1 MSALKPKLPNMNALL
16 PFEAA
21 GRWLSFTR
29 AAEELCVTQ
38 GAVSRQIRELELSL
52 GVALFRRGHRSI
64 ELTDDGRRYH
74 HAVTVALEH
83 LVDATGD
90 VVARPSERQVTVAA
104 TSAISIYWLMPL
116 LPHFQSMFPDI
127 TVQVLASDTSL
138 ASAPDA
144 FDIGIQFGHGRW
156 PAMDKTFLRTG
167 EAVPVCSPGFL
178 AGRAPFLDAADLLKQ
193 PLLQL
198 ADTSLDWVSW
208 PAWFRAAGVDA
219 PMPDPVL
226 RLNTYALL
234 NKAAFEGAGIALGLK
249 PLLGEQF
256 ERGWL
261 TVACD
266 IPMQTEFSFYLMTP
280 SDKPL
285 SQDGCIV
292 RDWIISEFR
301 KPTPI

>member
-156 PAMDKTFLRTG
+156 PAMDKTFLRSG

-178 AGRAPFLDAADLLKQ
+178 AGRVPFLDAADLLEQ

-219 PMPDPVL
+219 AMPDPAL

>member
-1 MSALKPKLPNMNALL
+1 MSALRPKLPNMNALL

-29 AAEELCVTQ
+29 AAEEFCVTQ

-116 LPHFQSMFPDI
+116 LPLFQSMFPDI
-127 TVQVLASDTSL
+127 TVQVLASDPSL

-144 FDIGIQFGHGRW
+144 FDIGIQFGHEPVVFVFALAMLMLFGRV
-156 PAMDKTFLRTG
+156 F
-167 EAVPVCSPGFL
+167 
-178 AGRAPFLDAADLLKQ
+178 
-193 PLLQL
+193 
-198 ADTSLDWVSW
+198 SLDR
-208 PAWFRAAGVDA
+208 PAWHVILHGEETAHDTPHPDA
-219 PMPDPVL
+219 RPEAQHSVHH
-226 RLNTYALL
+226 
-234 NKAAFEGAGIALGLK
+234 
-249 PLLGEQF
+249 
-256 ERGWL
+256 
-261 TVACD
+261 V
-266 IPMQTEFSFYLMTP
+266 
-280 SDKPL
+280 
-285 SQDGCIV
+285 
-292 RDWIISEFR
+292 
-301 KPTPI
+301 